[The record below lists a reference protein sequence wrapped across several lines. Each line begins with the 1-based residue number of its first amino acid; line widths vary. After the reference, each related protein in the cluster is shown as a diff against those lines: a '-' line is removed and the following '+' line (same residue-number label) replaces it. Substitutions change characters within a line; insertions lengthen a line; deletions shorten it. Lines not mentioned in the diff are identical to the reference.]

1 MKKLFSILIILL
13 LLLNCTEEKPSK
25 NKTFNPFNVSKVG
38 ESQFFDLDTI
48 QLKEITGKYGTK
60 IYFDRNSFNVKG
72 TDKITME
79 LKEFYNIQDLI
90 ENNIRTLTKDNE
102 LLESSG
108 VIFLNFKRNGE
119 DIELAGNSTIGVR
132 FPIELSKQDQLFSG
146 TIDTTGQISWAQTES
161 YFTVMRY
168 NKTYAIDIPFE
179 ITLDSLPYY
188 RELWRKQDSIYELT
202 AKPTEKIESKV
213 GTSLTFNKLGWINID
228 KLVTQTEKFN
238 FSINNGIEVD
248 GLVIYIVYENLNSF
262 TSYYPEDTKNILLMD
277 IPIAEN
283 TSLIAVGLKDKNLFA
298 YKVPIKDKKA
308 FNLSLKPIMQT
319 ELEELFE
326 K

>member
-1 MKKLFSILIILL
+1 MKNLLIILFGAFL
-13 LLLNCTEEKPSK
+13 LSSCNEEKVAE
-25 NKTFNPFNVSKVG
+25 NKIFNPFQINENVQ
-38 ESQFFDLDTI
+38 SQIFELDTI

-60 IYFDRNSFNVKG
+60 IYFDRNSFIVKG
-72 TDKITME
+72 SDKITME

-108 VIFLNFKRNGE
+108 VIFLNFKSNGE

-132 FPIELSKQDQLFSG
+132 FPIELSKRDQLFSG
-146 TIDTTGQISWAQTES
+146 TIDTTSQISWTQTES

-168 NKTYAIDIPFE
+168 DKTYAIDIQFE

-202 AKPTEKIESKV
+202 ANPTEKIESKV
-213 GTSLTFNKLGWINID
+213 GTALTFNKLGWINID
-228 KLVTQTEKFN
+228 RIVEQTEKRH
-238 FSINNGIEVD
+238 FSINNEKEVD
-248 GLVIYIVYENLNSF
+248 GIVIYIVYENLNSF

-277 IPIAEN
+277 IPIVEN
-283 TSLIAVGLKDKNLFA
+283 TSLIAVGLKDKSLFA
-298 YKVPIKDKKA
+298 YKAPIKDKKA